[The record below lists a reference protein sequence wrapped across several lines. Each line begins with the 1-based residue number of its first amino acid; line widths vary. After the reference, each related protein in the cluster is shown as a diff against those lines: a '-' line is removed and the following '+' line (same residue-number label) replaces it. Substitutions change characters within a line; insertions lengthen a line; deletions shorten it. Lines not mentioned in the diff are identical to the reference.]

1 MSTGPS
7 PQHEAA
13 TEVWALMQSFVGDHS
28 PRHRLRERLG
38 VGLAKGRSKV
48 MALLMLADAPRSLA
62 EIADAQRIDRPYA
75 TAIVDQLEAL
85 GLAERTADARDRR
98 RKFVALTPSPF
109 AIQLQLHMPLGQPQR
124 VGDSPP
130 QPVPRRGPQV
140 DAAHMEN
147 LVVWPPRR
155 VTAQGGETATS

>member
-98 RKFVALTPSPF
+98 RKFVALTPAGVEAAATAREIIATPPPALTELTPEEMAQLT
-109 AIQLQLHMPLGQPQR
+109 AIFVRLR
-124 VGDSPP
+124 DSPR
-130 QPVPRRGPQV
+130 Q
-140 DAAHMEN
+140 
-147 LVVWPPRR
+147 
-155 VTAQGGETATS
+155 